1 MLLNLINAPSYLPK
15 PKTPGKAQHKAS
27 KTPKSLGC
35 HKYPSSSLFDYQE
48 ANNYGAVKD
57 FDAEGKCEA
66 RVFSLWLNSLGVKPA
81 IFNLSENL
89 RGGPTH
95 YFQALDKILPGFA
108 VWRCVSQ
115 KRSTNHAPDD
125 V

>member
-1 MLLNLINAPSYLPK
+1 MLSSLVSGNLRL
-15 PKTPGKAQHKAS
+15 GL
-27 KTPKSLGC
+27 SLFTSLFNS
-35 HKYPSSSLFDYQE
+35 PSSSLFDYQE

-66 RVFSLWLNSLGVKPA
+66 RVFSLWLNSIGVKPA
-81 IFNLSENL
+81 IFNLFENL
-89 RGGPTH
+89 RGGSTH